1 VRVGDDPAAAQPQQ
15 RTDGAAEVTADGPK
29 HAAPHAAPHDDRHG
43 HPAEPGHGGPAG
55 EHGHGHPHEPP
66 TGHHDGGH
74 GGGHDGGHGDD
85 HAGGHRA
92 KDGYWTLMVGSIGVV
107 FGDIGTSPLYAL
119 RESLMHTSHDGLHR
133 AEVLGVVSL
142 LVWALIFVVTVK
154 YVLFLMRADN
164 NGEGGTLSLL
174 ALVERALEGRT
185 TFIFVVGALGAAL
198 FYGDAMITP
207 AVSILS
213 AVEGLKLVT
222 PVFEPYVLPL
232 TIVIIVALFAVQ
244 SRGTEA
250 VAKWFGPITALWFAV
265 MAVAGLTHIFDDP
278 GIFAALNPYHAVY
291 FLLAHGHVG
300 FVVLGSVFLAVTGAE
315 ALYADMGHFGRAPIR
330 GGWFCVVFPAL
341 TLNYLGQGALVLAH
355 PAALENPFFL
365 LVPEW
370 ALLPTVVLA
379 TVATVIASQAVI
391 TGAFSLTQQAVN
403 LGLLPRLEIRHTSET
418 QAGQIYLPRVNR
430 LLLLGVLLLV
440 LLFKTSSN
448 LASAY
453 GIAVTGSMV
462 VDSVLAFVVLWRFWH
477 WPAPLAA
484 LTILPFIAV
493 ESVFMSA
500 NLLKL
505 FDGGYVPVTFAAL
518 MTIVMWT
525 WVRGTSIAFEKSRRD
540 SVPVNDL
547 IRMLARSK
555 PFRPPGTAVFLT
567 SDPETA
573 PAALLHNLKH
583 NHVMHLQNIILT
595 VKTARTPTVPEEN
608 RIYIDKLDDNFTRL
622 VMTFGYMEA
631 PNLPRALGQ
640 CRKQG
645 LKFDIMSTTFFVGR
659 RTFRAAAKSE
669 MTRWQERLF
678 IAMSRDAANATEY
691 YSIPAGRVVELGQ
704 QITV

>member
-1 VRVGDDPAAAQPQQ
+1 MSEQSTPAGGNGAAPAAAN
-15 RTDGAAEVTADGPK
+15 GS
-29 HAAPHAAPHDDRHG
+29 APPS
-43 HPAEPGHGGPAG
+43 PE
-55 EHGHGHPHEPP
+55 HPHP
-66 TGHHDGGH
+66 DGGTH
-74 GGGHDGGHGDD
+74 SRRDGL
-85 HAGGHRA
+85 
-92 KDGYWTLMVGSIGVV
+92 WTLMIGSIGVV

-119 RESLMHTSHDGLHR
+119 RESLHHTAVDGLDR
-133 AEVLGVVSL
+133 FEVLGIVSL
-142 LVWALIFVVTVK
+142 LIWALIFVVTAK

-185 TFIFVVGALGAAL
+185 AFVFVVGAIGAAL
-198 FYGDAMITP
+198 FCGDAMITP

-222 PVFEPYVLPL
+222 PVFEAYVLPL
-232 TIVIIVALFAVQ
+232 TVVIIVALFAVQ
-244 SRGTEA
+244 SHGTEA
-250 VAKWFGPITALWFAV
+250 VAKWFGPIMTLWFAV
-265 MAVAGLTHIFDDP
+265 MAAAGLSHIFDDP
-278 GIFAALNPYHAVY
+278 GIIAAINPYYALY
-291 FLLAHGHVG
+291 FLVAHGHIG
-300 FVVLGSVFLAVTGAE
+300 FIVLGSVFLAVTGAE
-315 ALYADMGHFGRAPIR
+315 ALYADMGHFGKAPIR
-330 GGWFCVVFPAL
+330 AGWFIVAFPAL
-341 TLNYLGQGALVLAH
+341 TLNYLGQGALVLAR

-365 LVPEW
+365 LVPDW
-370 ALLPTVVLA
+370 ALLPTVLLA
-379 TVATVIASQAVI
+379 TLATVIASQAVI

-430 LLLLGVLLLV
+430 LLLIGVLLLV

-462 VDSVLAFVVLWRFWH
+462 VDSVLAFVVLWRFWR
-477 WPAPLAA
+477 WPLPLAA
-484 LTILPFIAV
+484 LTIIPFLAV

-500 NLLKL
+500 NLFKL
-505 FDGGYVPVTFAAL
+505 FDGGYVPVTFAVL
-518 MTIVMWT
+518 MTVVMWT
-525 WVRGTSIAFEKSRRD
+525 WVRGTGIAFEKARRD
-540 SVPVNDL
+540 SVPLADL
-547 IRMLARSK
+547 VRMLGRSK

-573 PAALLHNLKH
+573 PPALLHNLKH
-583 NHVMHLQNIILT
+583 NHVMHLHNIILT
-595 VKTARTPTVPEEN
+595 VKTARTPTVPEES
-608 RIYIDKLDDNFTRL
+608 RIQLEKLDDNFTRL
-622 VMTFGYMEA
+622 IMTFGYMEA
-631 PNLPRALGQ
+631 PNLPKALGQ

-669 MTRWQERLF
+669 MARWQEKLF